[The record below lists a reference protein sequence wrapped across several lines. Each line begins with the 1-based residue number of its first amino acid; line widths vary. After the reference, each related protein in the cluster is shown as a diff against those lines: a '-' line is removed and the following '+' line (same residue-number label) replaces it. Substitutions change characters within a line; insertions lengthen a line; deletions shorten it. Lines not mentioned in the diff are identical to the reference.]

1 MCLLRPNQP
10 ATSATD
16 VAAIVRAMT
25 TNLPEKIYLSA
36 DPAAPTRGDRA
47 FTSCVR
53 GVADILRRVFLPH
66 LLAGLGLF
74 ALMAYVSYQTFLVPL
89 SVPTAFKNSL
99 AVVFFFIYAIAIF
112 GYMLV
117 AASVFAL
124 RLACITWE
132 DFIDDTLNQ
141 VQEKMISHL
150 DSLNDSV
157 AKDQAKVLV
166 RGSVREVYES
176 TRRSSTLPRWL
187 ITVTLGT
194 LMLAV
199 RAVLTARILKL
210 AGTTIKV
217 SKIFA
222 GKATLVGAVFLNLRF
237 FSSLLLILVYGLGGI
252 VLLANM
258 ALVCGW

>member
-1 MCLLRPNQP
+1 
-10 ATSATD
+10 
-16 VAAIVRAMT
+16 MT
-25 TNLPEKIYLSA
+25 TNPSDKIYLSA
-36 DPAAPTRGDRA
+36 APAHPAPDGT

-53 GVADILRRVFLPH
+53 GVSVVLRRVFLPH

-74 ALMAYVSYQTFLVPL
+74 IAMAYASYQVFLSPL
-89 SVPTAFKNSL
+89 NLPVIFKNSL
-99 AVVFFFIYAIAIF
+99 ALLLLLIYGTVIF
-112 GYMLV
+112 GYALL
-117 AASVFAL
+117 AACVYAL

-132 DFIDDTLNQ
+132 DFIDDTLDQ
-141 VQEKMISHL
+141 VQTKMISHL
-150 DSLNDSV
+150 DTLNDSL

-187 ITVTLGT
+187 VTVTLGA

-210 AGTTIKV
+210 AGTTVKI

-237 FSSLLLILVYGLGGI
+237 FSTLLLGVVYLLGLGALFI
-252 VLLANM
+252 NI
-258 ALVCGW
+258 ALVWSW